1 MYKILGNNKRN
12 TSREKGKEN
21 KKKRYTAWRKREKTN
36 IKKVSYSVF
45 RSCLQTALF
54 FPARS

>member
-21 KKKRYTAWRKREKTN
+21 KKKRYTTWRKREKQTN
-36 IKKVSYSVF
+36 KKG
-45 RSCLQTALF
+45 LLF
-54 FPARS
+54 CF